1 MKRLLALTLSFVLSA
16 HAEKLTLD
24 QALDKALATDQ
35 SIAIAA
41 AEAGKA
47 ALEPR
52 SALVRMMPTLTGNA
66 GATRNDRNGSGT
78 TGTSNGVTSN
88 GSASITLDQPLID
101 LSLAPAIRRGKLIS
115 ESARL
120 QYLNAI
126 RQTLF
131 AVTTAFYDVLEQ
143 ERIVAVDLEA
153 VKLAEENVT
162 IADKRAKAGAV
173 TRTDVLRA
181 TASLEENRRSLIVSQ
196 STLDLKRNILANI
209 LNLGP
214 QRDFILVEP
223 ATASG
228 ADPDFNELL
237 RIAYAH
243 REDLRATEL
252 VIQQQVERKEEIKG
266 LYGPKLGAQLSASST
281 AASQNRDSNEW
292 QAAFS
297 VRMPFMTGGQRKLD
311 LKGADYDIQQARL
324 SFDQQRKAVQEE
336 AMSAW
341 VEVRTLRE
349 TIVALQAQVAAA
361 EQSYKDLQT
370 QYSAGTAKSIDVLAE
385 LRSLNAARKDLAVQ
399 TLGLQLAL
407 KRLDVVSG
415 VFQEQR
421 VQKAMKP

>member
-1 MKRLLALTLSFVLSA
+1 MKKVLALSLSFVLSA
-16 HAEKLTLD
+16 HAEKLTLG
-24 QALDKALATDQ
+24 QALDKTLATDQ

-143 ERIVAVDLEA
+143 ERILAVDLEA

-209 LNLGP
+209 LNLRGD
-214 QRDFILVEP
+214 RDFILVEP
-223 ATASG
+223 ASATGS
-228 ADPDFNELL
+228 DPAFEALL
-237 RIAYAH
+237 STAYAH
-243 REDLRATEL
+243 REDLKATEL
-252 VIQQQVERKEEIKG
+252 IIQQQIERREEIKG

-281 AASQNRDSNEW
+281 AASQDRDSNEW
-292 QAAFS
+292 QAGFS

-324 SFDQQRKAVQEE
+324 SFEQQRKAVQEE
-336 AMSAW
+336 VMNAW

-385 LRSLNAARKDLAVQ
+385 LKSLNAARKDLAVQ

-421 VQKAMKP
+421 VQRAMKP

>member
-1 MKRLLALTLSFVLSA
+1 MKRLLALTFSFVLSA

-24 QALDKALATDQ
+24 QAYDKALATDQ

-214 QRDFILVEP
+214 RRDFILVEP
-223 ATASG
+223 AAASG
-228 ADPDFNELL
+228 TDPEFNVLL
-237 RIAYAH
+237 NVAYAH
-243 REDLRATEL
+243 REDLKATEL
-252 VIQQQVERKEEIKG
+252 IIQQQIERKEEIKG
-266 LYGPKLGAQLSASST
+266 QYGPKLGAQLSASST
-281 AASQNRDSNEW
+281 SASQDRGSNEW
-292 QAAFS
+292 QAGFS

-311 LKGADYDIQQARL
+311 LKGADYDIQQAKL
-324 SFDQQRKAVQEE
+324 TFDQQRKAVQEE
-336 AMSAW
+336 VMNAW

-349 TIVALQAQVAAA
+349 TIVALQAQVNAA
-361 EQSYKDLQT
+361 EQSYKDIQS
-370 QYSAGTAKSIDVLAE
+370 QYSAGLAKSIDVLAE
-385 LRSLNAARKDLAVQ
+385 LKSLNAARKDLAVQ

>member
-1 MKRLLALTLSFVLSA
+1 MKRLLALTFSFVLSA

-24 QALDKALATDQ
+24 QAYDKALATDQ

-214 QRDFILVEP
+214 RRDFILVEP
-223 ATASG
+223 AAASG
-228 ADPDFNELL
+228 TDPEFNVLL
-237 RIAYAH
+237 NVAYAH
-243 REDLRATEL
+243 REDLKATEL
-252 VIQQQVERKEEIKG
+252 IIQQQIERKEEIKG
-266 LYGPKLGAQLSASST
+266 QYGPKLGAQLSASST
-281 AASQNRDSNEW
+281 SASQDRGSNEW
-292 QAAFS
+292 QAGFS

-336 AMSAW
+336 VMNAW

-349 TIVALQAQVAAA
+349 TIVALQAQVNAA
-361 EQSYKDLQT
+361 EQSYKDIQS
-370 QYSAGTAKSIDVLAE
+370 QYSAGLAKSIDVLAE
-385 LRSLNAARKDLAVQ
+385 LKSLNAARKDLAVQ
-399 TLGLQLAL
+399 TQGLQLAL